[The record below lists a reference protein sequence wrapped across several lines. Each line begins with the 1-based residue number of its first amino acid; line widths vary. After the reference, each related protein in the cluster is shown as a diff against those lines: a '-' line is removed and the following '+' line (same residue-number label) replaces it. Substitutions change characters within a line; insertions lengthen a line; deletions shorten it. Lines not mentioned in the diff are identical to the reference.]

1 MKVPSSGV
9 PRTDYV
15 YKTPFGLSCPLTFV
29 PSLSWQMIV
38 FHEEVYTEKERSG
51 ARDRGHLWAA
61 RLEQFRPLCSR
72 LSVRVVQVVDNPTLQ
87 PATW

>member
-1 MKVPSSGV
+1 
-9 PRTDYV
+9 V

-51 ARDRGHLWAA
+51 ARDRTCGPPGLNNFAH
-61 RLEQFRPLCSR
+61 
-72 LSVRVVQVVDNPTLQ
+72 SVAGSL
-87 PATW
+87 